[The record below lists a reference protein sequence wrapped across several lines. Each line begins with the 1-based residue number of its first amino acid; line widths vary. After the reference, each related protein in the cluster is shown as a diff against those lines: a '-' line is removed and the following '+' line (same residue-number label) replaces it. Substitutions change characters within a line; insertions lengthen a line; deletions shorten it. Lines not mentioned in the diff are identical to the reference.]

1 MKISSLEAA
10 ETLKSPATAAAQAPL
25 PILIHLYWKWFLAP
39 TGPSWLLLVPH
50 SCSRLLL
57 APPGSSWLLLAPPGS
72 SWLLLAAPGSSW
84 LLLAPPGAFKSPRRA
99 LQEDS
104 KASTGLSRCL
114 FEALKKA
121 PFAFFGFCFHFCHCS
136 MVLFCVSLLC
146 LCAPREVTLIGF
158 CWVMRYPKL
167 APCYPKLALC
177 YPKLALCYPKLAR
190 KLGRQALPLARKYFA
205 KIATEKLPPGP
216 PTGPFG
222 C

>member
-1 MKISSLEAA
+1 MHVDVKISSLEAA

-39 TGPSWLLLVPH
+39 PGPSWLLLVPPG
-50 SCSRLLL
+50 CSRLLL

-114 FEALKKA
+114 FEALKRRDLR
-121 PFAFFGFCFHFCHCS
+121 F
-136 MVLFCVSLLC
+136 LFCVFVFVIVRWCCFVFHCCVCVPQEKSPPSLLSAFAGA
-146 LCAPREVTLIGF
+146 CAR
-158 CWVMRYPKL
+158 
-167 APCYPKLALC
+167 A
-177 YPKLALCYPKLAR
+177 
-190 KLGRQALPLARKYFA
+190 
-205 KIATEKLPPGP
+205 
-216 PTGPFG
+216 PFG
-222 C
+222 AWFPAKGRP